1 METSPTDE
9 PTKTDVKEVSTV
21 DVGEAATRPT
31 KVKDFTVLANL
42 VQLFEHSIPKC
53 DFKWYVVKTQT
64 QYEIARVNL
73 PYIKVDINT
82 VTSVSV
88 DKQLKFWLLT
98 YLLMCYIPFQT
109 FTFLRKLYN
118 TNV

>member
-1 METSPTDE
+1 LLESVETGTNSILNDSVLNETENATFQTKSMETSPTDE
-9 PTKTDVKEVSTV
+9 PTKTDVKEVPTV

-64 QYEIARVNL
+64 QCDITCVN
-73 PYIKVDINT
+73 
-82 VTSVSV
+82 
-88 DKQLKFWLLT
+88 
-98 YLLMCYIPFQT
+98 
-109 FTFLRKLYN
+109 
-118 TNV
+118 